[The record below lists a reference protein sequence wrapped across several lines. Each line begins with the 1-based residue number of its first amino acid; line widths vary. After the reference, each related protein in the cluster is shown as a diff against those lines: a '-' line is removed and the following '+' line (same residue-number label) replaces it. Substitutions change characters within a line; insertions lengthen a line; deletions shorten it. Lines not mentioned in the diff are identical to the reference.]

1 MQERIQMIV
10 EDQIEV
16 IEFLSR
22 PESYRTV
29 ACFADTVERIDTH
42 ASIIFLTSDHAF
54 KLKRAVKFPYL
65 DFSTRD
71 LRRRYCEAEVRINRR
86 TAPHIYLGVRCITRT
101 AGGALRLGGKGEPV
115 DWVVEMVRFDEET
128 LFDRL
133 ATKGVLDRFAMED
146 LADAIARFHNE
157 AERHPESGGR
167 SLVAKVIESN
177 TRSFAE
183 AASHIFDSEKVRKLA
198 ESSWRALA
206 ETEDLLEERRRNG
219 FVRHCHGDLHLR
231 NIFLYKGQATLFDAI
246 EFRADMAQI
255 DVLYDVAFL
264 VMDLDHRNL
273 RPLASIVLNRYLD
286 NTADAGGLAT
296 LPLFLSLRAAI
307 RSHITAVA
315 AGCQPSPD
323 KVNLLQHDARAYLDR
338 AIHYLIPRPLRLIA
352 IGGLSGSG
360 KSQLARRLA
369 PHVGAPPGA
378 RVIRTDSTRKRLS
391 GIALGSRLGSRG
403 YSSEMNKRTYQAVFD
418 ECTQVLA
425 ARQSAIADAVF
436 ADPEEREAI
445 ERVAA
450 KAGVPFQGIWL
461 EASPEIMQER
471 VTRRTRN
478 VSDANA
484 WVVRLQLQYDPGEM
498 TWTRLDSNSS
508 REETLAAAL
517 RILNC
522 DLETGT

>member
-1 MQERIQMIV
+1 MIV

-29 ACFADTVERIDTH
+29 ASFADNVERIDTH
-42 ASIIFLTSDHAF
+42 ASIVFLNSDRAY

-86 TAPHIYLGVRCITRT
+86 TAPHIYLGVRCITRA
-101 AGGALRLGGKGEPV
+101 AGGALRLNGEGEPV

-133 ATKGVLDRFAMED
+133 AKKGVLDRFAMED
-146 LADAIARFHNE
+146 LADTIARFHSE

-183 AASHIFDSEKVRKLA
+183 AGPRIFEDEKVRSLT
-198 ESSWRALA
+198 EISWRALA
-206 ETEDLLEERRRNG
+206 KAEDLLEERRRDG

-246 EFRADMAQI
+246 EFRADLAQI

-264 VMDLDHRNL
+264 VMDLDHRSL

-286 NTADAGGLAT
+286 NTADAGGLGT

-315 AGCQPSPD
+315 AACQSAPD
-323 KVNLLQHDARAYLDR
+323 KANLLQHEARSYLDR
-338 AIHYLIPRPLRLIA
+338 AIHYLMPRPRRLIA

-360 KSQLARRLA
+360 KSRLARWLA

-378 RVIRTDSTRKRLS
+378 RVVRTDSTRKRLA

-418 ECTQVLA
+418 ECAQVLA
-425 ARQSAIADAVF
+425 AGQSAIADAVF
-436 ADPEEREAI
+436 ADPEERKAI

-450 KAGVPFQGIWL
+450 KAGVPFHGMWL
-461 EASPEIMQER
+461 ETSPEIMQER
-471 VTRRTRN
+471 VTRRARN

-484 WVVRLQLQYDPGEM
+484 WVVRLQLQYDPGEL
-498 TWTRLDSNSS
+498 TWTRLDSSGS
-508 REETLAAAL
+508 RDETMAAAL
-517 RILNC
+517 QILNC
-522 DLETGT
+522 DLETET

>member
-1 MQERIQMIV
+1 MIV

-22 PESYRTV
+22 PESYRGVST
-29 ACFADTVERIDTH
+29 FADRVERIDTH
-42 ASIIFLTSDHAF
+42 ASIIFLNSDRAY

-65 DFSTRD
+65 DFSTRN

-101 AGGALRLGGKGEPV
+101 AGGSLQLDGDGEPL

-133 ATKGVLDRFAMED
+133 AQKGVLDRFAMED
-146 LADAIARFHNE
+146 LADTIARFHSD
-157 AERHPESGGR
+157 AERYPDSGGR

-177 TRSFAE
+177 TRSFTE
-183 AASHIFDSEKVRKLA
+183 AGSHIFNIEKVKNL
-198 ESSWRALA
+198 EEMSWRALA
-206 ETEDLLEERRRNG
+206 KVEGLLEERRRG
-219 FVRHCHGDLHLR
+219 GYVRHCHGDLHLR

-255 DVLYDVAFL
+255 DVLYDIAFL

-286 NTADAGGLAT
+286 NTADAGGLGAF
-296 LPLFLSLRAAI
+296 PLFLSLRAAI
-307 RSHITAVA
+307 RSHITAIA
-315 AGCQPSPD
+315 AGCQEEPGKADS
-323 KVNLLQHDARAYLDR
+323 LEHEARSYLDR
-338 AIHYLIPRPLRLIA
+338 AIHYLMPTPPRLIA

-369 PHVGAPPGA
+369 PYVGAPPGA
-378 RVIRTDSTRKRLS
+378 RVVRTDSTRKRIA

-403 YSSEMNKRTYQAVFD
+403 YSGEMNTRTYHAVFE
-418 ECTQVLA
+418 ECRRVLA
-425 ARQSAIADAVF
+425 AGQSVIADAVF
-436 ADPEEREAI
+436 ADPEERRAI

-450 KAGVPFQGIWL
+450 EAGMPFHGLWL
-461 EASPEIMQER
+461 ETSPEVMQER

-484 WVVRLQLQYDPGEM
+484 WVVRLQLQYDSGEL
-498 TWTRLDSNSS
+498 TWTRVDTGGS
-508 REETLAAAL
+508 RDETMAVGL
-517 RILNC
+517 RILESG
-522 DLETGT
+522 LQTEV

>member
-1 MQERIQMIV
+1 MIV

-29 ACFADTVERIDTH
+29 ATFTDNVERIDTH
-42 ASIIFLTSDHAF
+42 ASIVFLNSDRAY

-65 DFSTRD
+65 DFSTKD

-86 TAPHIYLGVRCITRT
+86 TAPHIYLGVRCITRA
-101 AGGALRLGGKGEPV
+101 AGGALRLDGEGEPV

-133 ATKGVLDRFAMED
+133 AKKGVLDRFAMED
-146 LADAIARFHNE
+146 LADTIARFHSE

-177 TRSFAE
+177 TRSFRE
-183 AASHIFDSEKVRKLA
+183 VGSHIFEDEKVSHLA
-198 ESSWRALA
+198 EISWRALGKA
-206 ETEDLLEERRRNG
+206 EDLLEQRRRDG
-219 FVRHCHGDLHLR
+219 CVRHCHGDLHLR

-246 EFRADMAQI
+246 EFRADLAQI

-264 VMDLDHRNL
+264 VMDLDHRSL
-273 RPLASIVLNRYLD
+273 RPLASILLNRYLD
-286 NTADAGGLAT
+286 NTADAGGLGT

-307 RSHITAVA
+307 RSHITAIA
-315 AGCQPSPD
+315 ASCQPAAD
-323 KVNLLQHDARAYLDR
+323 KADLLRHEARAYLDR
-338 AIHYLIPRPLRLIA
+338 AIQYLMPRPPWLIA

-360 KSQLARRLA
+360 KSRLARWLA

-378 RVIRTDSTRKRLS
+378 RVVRTDSTRKRLA

-403 YSSEMNKRTYQAVFD
+403 YSSEMNRRTYQAVFD
-418 ECTQVLA
+418 ECAQVLA
-425 ARQSAIADAVF
+425 AGQSAIADAVF
-436 ADPEEREAI
+436 ADPEERKAI

-450 KAGVPFQGIWL
+450 KAGVPFHGIWL
-461 EASPEIMQER
+461 EASPEVMQER

-498 TWTRLDSNSS
+498 TWARLDSNGS
-508 REETLAAAL
+508 RDETVAAAL
-517 RILNC
+517 RVLNC
-522 DLETGT
+522 DLEAET

>member
-1 MQERIQMIV
+1 
-10 EDQIEV
+10 
-16 IEFLSR
+16 
-22 PESYRTV
+22 
-29 ACFADTVERIDTH
+29 
-42 ASIIFLTSDHAF
+42 
-54 KLKRAVKFPYL
+54 
-65 DFSTRD
+65 
-71 LRRRYCEAEVRINRR
+71 
-86 TAPHIYLGVRCITRT
+86 
-101 AGGALRLGGKGEPV
+101 
-115 DWVVEMVRFDEET
+115 MVRFDEET

-133 ATKGVLDRFAMED
+133 AKKGVLDRFAMED
-146 LADAIARFHNE
+146 LADTIARFHSE

-167 SLVAKVIESN
+167 SLVAQVIESN

-183 AASHIFDSEKVRKLA
+183 AGPRIFEGEKVRTLT
-198 ESSWRALA
+198 EISWRALA
-206 ETEDLLEERRRNG
+206 EAEDLLEERRRHG

-246 EFRADMAQI
+246 EFRADMARI

-273 RPLASIVLNRYLD
+273 RPLASILLNRYLD
-286 NTADAGGLAT
+286 NTADAGGLGT

-307 RSHITAVA
+307 RSHITAIA
-315 AGCQPSPD
+315 AGCQSAAD
-323 KVNLLQHDARAYLDR
+323 KADLLRHEARSYLDR
-338 AIHYLIPRPLRLIA
+338 AIHYLVPRPRRLIA

-360 KSQLARRLA
+360 KSRLARWLA

-378 RVIRTDSTRKRLS
+378 RVVRTDSTRKRLS

-403 YSSEMNKRTYQAVFD
+403 YSSEMNKRTYRAVFE
-418 ECTQVLA
+418 ECAQVLA
-425 ARQSAIADAVF
+425 AGQSAIADAVF

-450 KAGVPFQGIWL
+450 EAGVPFHGLWL

-498 TWTRLDSNSS
+498 TWTRLDSSGS
-508 REETLAAAL
+508 RDETMTAAL
-517 RILNC
+517 RILSC
-522 DLETGT
+522 DLQTET